1 MLLLKLV
8 TRLFFKFSDPP
19 AIALAGPKEM
29 DVQQTPVRFVQGGNL
44 TPKKIAILCLHPSAL
59 LFMSASTCLVSCSLQ
74 RRLHQPNKTLD

>member
-44 TPKKIAILCLHPSAL
+44 TPKKSQFFVYILPPSFLCQPPSAW
-59 LFMSASTCLVSCSLQ
+59 
-74 RRLHQPNKTLD
+74 